1 MVPVRPEEER
11 VKGLARLFV
20 ATAAGA
26 GMGAAAAL
34 AKRHLLS
41 GHADGRTWTPPGQP
55 AAAWKPF
62 DQEAPAAAAPPP
74 PPVSP
79 SAPRPAAPPAPVPA
93 PLATDIADLESARVR
108 LRRRA
113 AELRAEMEGRAGVP

>member
-1 MVPVRPEEER
+1 M
-11 VKGLARLFV
+11 KGLARLFV

-34 AKRHLLS
+34 AKRHLFA
-41 GHADGRTWTPPGQP
+41 HPADGRTWGPPAQ
-55 AAAWKPF
+55 ATSWRPF
-62 DQEAPAAAAPPP
+62 DQEASPAEAPAAPAAAASAPPTTP
-74 PPVSP
+74 SPAP
-79 SAPRPAAPPAPVPA
+79 SA
-93 PLATDIADLESARVR
+93 DIADLESARVR